1 MSKTIVA
8 DKTESRSV
16 RFDNGRDPFSQ
27 GDGSADQ
34 PPRRSRRNQGLGTE
48 VPLDS
53 LNLPV
58 EGANELLARENQESS
73 RGRQKQSRKWF
84 WNKSVDKD
92 SESKGPD
99 SKEYSDKRETLSD
112 PEDKKKGAI
121 KKLIFNRG
129 RATSYT
135 SPSSQSSRS
144 PSRERPRV
152 GYKSLGPFSTEG
164 AVGWRRA
171 TPFEV
176 KSEQGMSKP
185 LRPPPPD
192 WEKVSN
198 ELSMKGLTK
207 VEYPQS
213 GEQPP
218 PYPTGGVWGPLGPPL
233 KPSRN
238 PFGGL
243 DDTFSSVPTIN
254 PFPPTATYSSPYDRL
269 SRMMEQMPEHP
280 NKVSLDKSK
289 DADVTLTPS
298 LAGQDNSQ
306 GNPQVESRDGKKTL
320 EQPPESATEFAEQLK
335 NKDRSAS
342 TPPPGGEGDGD
353 ETVMTGETVVNR
365 PVENKGIGQLLDIS
379 ILGTSQSNTRSSVT
393 DGPFV
398 TPRTHPSAG
407 FHTVGSGSRL
417 ETSNPGPGIFN
428 REDFNESS
436 YAGEYT
442 RTYTGTHVGQQHQFL
457 NRCKRCGNLV
467 EGRAKICIPCQQLQ
481 RESGSY
487 LQGNPGGLG
496 DEAEQ
501 NPPNSSRILSNM
513 RMKIAGMKDQS
524 RKNID
529 HVSAQRSEIV
539 IQEINFFLHV
549 LDLLGGPDTVE
560 NQMYRRLLLFNLRE
574 GDSSRFVPT
583 MGLGKAVSLLDTIK
597 PVTDL
602 VWLGSFHKAIGQR
615 RIPPRPLDHQSWV
628 MLRDEVIQTWF
639 DRLLILKRVLTDPSF
654 TRWKDGVQT
663 SCGPYVVARLEN
675 VEERVETLL
684 HHLDV
689 MESLLM
695 GFRTQ
700 PGIRGPAQQWIGKIG
715 VHPPAEVK
723 TEAHIAPSILW
734 NMRLL
739 EDACY
744 GKELLKEDF
753 EQDAHALFD
762 LRAILEST
770 LQGLTYVVSLF
781 QDKKNSDIRN
791 FVNVFILEVDFLTQ
805 NGKPKPSTWKD
816 FHHSLDKWISETS
829 MEEMLDQIDDWQVEL
844 HQTKDFRH
852 ARKPDPKPS
861 NPQTTRGTVDSDNR
875 YRKEV
880 QEEDEYMMFHPQYP
894 HVATISKALTPFRP
908 RSRDRRGYSD
918 NHEHRSRDASGSR
931 DRKRDKPSP
940 HRRWGSQERGRRDD
954 QGDDRRHRDSGGG
967 GPGGPP
973 GPPGG
978 GSDDDGD
985 GGSGDDGRRRN
996 SKKNK
1001 CKNCGSEDHL
1011 AGDPKCPQRQ
1021 RFCFLCQ
1028 SFDHDYDNC
1037 NHRKDAPPCKLCG
1050 GYPHNKPQD
1059 CPRWQQDQLRKEEDD
1074 FRRSSE
1080 EGQMTYANWKAK
1092 QTLGAN
1098 LEGDYPKNRN
1108 VPYSEIGNKLRKQ
1121 QLEEERREREEMK
1134 LTQMNHQR
1142 SHYAA
1147 SKAAIEADEAEK
1159 ILGSRHLSNL
1169 KPGEQLS
1176 QRQKESIAKHGD
1188 TVFTNHYQGLT
1199 KTTPVP
1205 QKEMTLE
1212 QRGFGPEIVFTGDP
1226 RGMDVKEFVRLFD
1239 SAKSDR
1245 NWDEGACAAVIAQ
1258 RFRGPAKIW
1267 YENFRLDPKTQV
1279 KSMFYVE
1286 LKAALLQRFAR
1297 KRDWFDKN
1305 RLFRD
1310 IRWDSY
1316 KYKGSVMSLWEEI
1329 KTRSFLYTEDWPETK
1344 LFSPAELRK
1353 FIATQ
1358 HFFDVAPSGMIH
1370 HLLDKGVEDDPD
1382 AMEEEMKH
1390 QEALAY
1396 AKQSG
1401 RQGFS
1406 RKNDYSRDRMRIS
1419 AIENEGENHEVETIY
1434 NTWKEPN
1441 EVEVDALKKKDGDG
1455 SNEGEDTKTCWH
1467 CNRPG
1472 HLRQNCP
1479 ELRRGDKDKS
1489 RRPGDDGRFRNDEV
1503 PGFESE
1509 PHDKNWLGPSK
1520 TAALGKRSNQPQ
1532 SQGRPTRRPKGRFTP
1547 IVRQKGS
1554 TKPTRFRKDR
1564 TYRSRRTRNT
1574 YKVASLGGF
1583 FAGEDG
1589 EVVGRLER
1597 MLVAGEMGEEVDEED
1612 EDDLQAI
1619 YSPSEVAELSRQTV
1633 ENPLEDTDPPE
1644 VAGMEEAPPMSLSE
1658 TEGGYLFGTQGSGD
1672 TGERFV
1678 PFRY

>member
-1 MSKTIVA
+1 MSKTITV

-16 RFDNGRDPFSQ
+16 RFDSQ
-27 GDGSADQ
+27 EDEPSEQ
-34 PPRRSRRNQGLGTE
+34 PPRRSRRNQGMNPE

-53 LNLPV
+53 MNLPL
-58 EGANELLARENQESS
+58 EGANELLARGSQEPS
-73 RGRQKQSRKWF
+73 RGRQKQSRFRF
-84 WNKSVDKD
+84 WNRSADKD
-92 SESKGPD
+92 SESKETG
-99 SKEYSDKRETLSD
+99 SKEYPEKRGTLSD
-112 PEDKKKGAI
+112 SEDKKKGAI
-121 KKLIFNRG
+121 KKLTFYRG
-129 RATSYT
+129 RVTSYT

-144 PSRERPRV
+144 PSQERPRT
-152 GYKSLGPFSTEG
+152 GYRSSRTFNTEG
-164 AVGWRRA
+164 AVDWGRA

-176 KSEQGMSKP
+176 KSEQERTKP
-185 LRPPPPD
+185 PRPTPPN
-192 WEKVSN
+192 WGKVSQDLSKRGFT
-198 ELSMKGLTK
+198 ELEQPLG
-207 VEYPQS
+207 

-218 PYPTGGVWGPLGPPL
+218 PYPSTGVWGPLGPPL
-233 KPSRN
+233 RPSRS
-238 PFGGL
+238 PFGL
-243 DDTFSSVPTIN
+243 DDTFSSVPTIK
-254 PFPPTATYSSPYDRL
+254 PIPTAVTNSNPYDRL
-269 SRMMEQMPEHP
+269 SRMMEEMPEHP

-289 DADVTLTPS
+289 DGDVTLTPS
-298 LAGQDNSQ
+298 LLGQSSSQ
-306 GNPQVESRDGKKTL
+306 VDPQGDSRNGKKAL
-320 EQPPESATEFAEQLK
+320 EQPPESAAEFAEHLM

-342 TPPPGGEGDGD
+342 TPPPGGEEDGD
-353 ETVMTGETVVNR
+353 DTTKTVDTVLR
-365 PVENKGIGQLLDIS
+365 KPIENKSFSQIPEEAP
-379 ILGTSQSNTRSSVT
+379 QSNTRSSVG
-393 DGPFV
+393 DSLFV
-398 TPRTHPSAG
+398 TPNSRANYSAERSAHPLNG

-417 ETSNPGPGIFN
+417 DLSHPETSIFN

-457 NRCKRCGNLV
+457 NQCKRCGNLV
-467 EGRAKICIPCQQLQ
+467 EGRAKICIPCQKLQ

-487 LQGNPGGLG
+487 IQGNTGEVN
-496 DEAEQ
+496 DESEQ
-501 NPPNSSRILSNM
+501 NQSNPSRFLSSM

-549 LDLLGGPDTVE
+549 LDLLGGPDSLE
-560 NQMYRRLLLFNLRE
+560 NQMYRKLLLFNLRE
-574 GDSSRFVPT
+574 GDSSRLVPA

-602 VWLGSFHKAIGQR
+602 VWLGSFHKAVGQR

-675 VEERVETLL
+675 VEDRVETLL
-684 HHLDV
+684 HHLDI

-753 EQDAHALFD
+753 EQDAHALFN
-762 LRAILEST
+762 LRAILIST

-805 NGKPKPSTWKD
+805 NGIQKPSAWKD
-816 FHHSLDKWISETS
+816 FHHSLDKWISESS
-829 MEEMLDQIDDWQVEL
+829 MEEMLDLIDDWQVEL

-852 ARKPDPKPS
+852 ARKPDPKPT
-861 NPQTTRGTVDSDNR
+861 NPQTARGSVDSDNR
-875 YRKEV
+875 YHKEV
-880 QEEDEYMMFHPQYP
+880 QEEDEYMMSHPQYP

-908 RSRDRRGYSD
+908 RGRNRGEYND
-918 NHEHRSRDASGSR
+918 ENDHRSRDTSGSR
-931 DRKRDKPSP
+931 DRKREKSSP
-940 HRRWGSQERGRRDD
+940 HWRWGSQERGRRDD
-954 QGDDRRHRDSGGG
+954 QGDDRRPRDSGGG

-978 GSDDDGD
+978 GSDDDG
-985 GGSGDDGRRRN
+985 SGDEDRRRS
-996 SKKNK
+996 SKKDK
-1001 CKNCGSEDHL
+1001 CKNCGSDEHTT
-1011 AGDPKCPQRQ
+1011 GDPRCPKRQ
-1021 RFCFLCQ
+1021 KFCFLCQ
-1028 SFDHDYDNC
+1028 SFDHDYENC

-1098 LEGDYPKNRN
+1098 LEGEYPKTRN
-1108 VPYSEIGNKLRKQ
+1108 IPYSEIGNKLRKQ

-1134 LTQMNHQR
+1134 LTQLNHQR

-1147 SKAAIEADEAEK
+1147 AKASIEADEAEK
-1159 ILGSRHLSNL
+1159 ILGSRHMSNL

-1188 TVFTNHYQGLT
+1188 AVFTSHYQGLT

-1212 QRGFGPEIVFTGDP
+1212 QRGFGPEVVFSGDP

-1267 YENFRLDPKTQV
+1267 YDNFRLDPKTHV
-1279 KSMFYVE
+1279 KSMFYIE

-1401 RQGFS
+1401 RQGS
-1406 RKNDYSRDRMRIS
+1406 TRRIDYSRDRMRVS
-1419 AIENEGENHEVETIY
+1419 AIENESENHESEPMY
-1434 NTWKEPN
+1434 NTWEEPN

-1479 ELRRGDKDKS
+1479 ELKRGEKDKS
-1489 RRPGDDGRFRNDEV
+1489 RRPGDDGRFRNDEI

-1509 PHDKNWLGPSK
+1509 GHDKNWLGPPK
-1520 TAALGKRSNQPQ
+1520 TAALGRRSTQPQ
-1532 SQGRPTRRPKGRFTP
+1532 SQGRPTRRTRGRFTP
-1547 IVRQKGS
+1547 IIRQKGS

-1589 EVVGRLER
+1589 EIVGRLER
-1597 MLVAGEMGEEVDEED
+1597 VLVAGETGEDVDEED

-1619 YSPSEVAELSRQTV
+1619 YSQSEVAELSRRTV
-1633 ENPLEDTDPPE
+1633 ENPLEETDHPE

-1658 TEGGYLFGTQGSGD
+1658 TEGGYLFGTYGSGD
-1672 TGERFV
+1672 TGEGFV